1 MEFIQFKKNF
11 IYTKKN
17 KKLKVL
23 KTYEQ
28 YSGGDKSDII
38 NESVKELQS
47 LIGKELKFRTITY
60 RGEITTDDKQDF
72 SRRKIRFGV
81 IRQIIDWDLYSEPM
95 IVVECDDRTYRLT
108 YDTKKDRFHIYR
120 YYMPNKVVGVD
131 PTDIEILE
139 KLKQHLW
146 GQIIEIEKRFRDQ

>member
-1 MEFIQFKKNF
+1 M
-11 IYTKKN
+11 
-17 KKLKVL
+17 KVL

-120 YYMPNKVVGVD
+120 YYLPNKVVGID

-146 GQIIEIEKRFRDQ
+146 GQIIEIEKRFQDQ

>member
-1 MEFIQFKKNF
+1 
-11 IYTKKN
+11 
-17 KKLKVL
+17 
-23 KTYEQ
+23 
-28 YSGGDKSDII
+28 
-38 NESVKELQS
+38 
-47 LIGKELKFRTITY
+47 LKFRTITY

-120 YYMPNKVVGVD
+120 YYLPNKVVGVD

-146 GQIIEIEKRFRDQ
+146 GQIIEIEKRFQDQ

>member
-1 MEFIQFKKNF
+1 
-11 IYTKKN
+11 
-17 KKLKVL
+17 LKVL

-131 PTDIEILE
+131 STDIEILE

>member
-95 IVVECDDRTYRLT
+95 IVVECDDRTYWLT

-131 PTDIEILE
+131 STDIEILE